1 VQEAVSKKPHN
12 FIPVNVDVPFGSNLP
27 VSSFADMSK
36 FVTHDW
42 AAISKVRPQW
52 IERFNREVVK

>member
-1 VQEAVSKKPHN
+1 M
-12 FIPVNVDVPFGSNLP
+12 NVDVPFGSDLP
-27 VSSFADMSK
+27 VTSFADMSK

-42 AAISKVRPQW
+42 TAINKVRPQW